1 MDDIGN
7 CNKTKKGRNTIFKGN
22 LVMKFLIQLILLIG
36 FSSVQAEE
44 NYSRPVYLD
53 ESMKLF
59 SYYPGGESAMARTGV
74 VSIFLMVDKEGN
86 TYEPMIERSNNHRFH
101 KAALKA
107 MDKAKFEPATLNGE
121 AIDSATQFN
130 MSFHMEFAWNSK
142 RSSNKKFFQHQ
153 KSYFNELNKISP
165 DKKKAAKYI
174 NKMTG
179 TQHRFPYVQT
189 SLSRSRYAFTK
200 LFGNADDQIRAIRE
214 INISASGP
222 RSRNLNALQ
231 GTKIFSTLYADSKS
245 INLELI
251 QLLINEGYYGEALH
265 AYNAL
270 LYRYRGASED
280 RVIEMFADSM
290 AEIDGIL
297 RSDKAFARNINLNQE
312 GYTFLPLVKNS
323 FAIDS
328 IDGSIDTLKLRC
340 TKKFMKLDFVK
351 DSDFQIPK
359 RWGQCQL
366 QILGSKGSSARLI
379 QQ

>member
-7 CNKTKKGRNTIFKGN
+7 RNKTKKGLSTIFKGN

-36 FSSVQAEE
+36 FNSVQAEE

-59 SYYPGGESAMARTGV
+59 SYYPGGESSMARTGV

-107 MDKAKFEPATLNGE
+107 IDKAKFEPATLNGE
-121 AIDSATQFN
+121 TIDSATQFS

-142 RSSNKKFFQHQ
+142 RSSNEKFFQHQ
-153 KSYFNELNKISP
+153 KVLFDEFSKIDP
-165 DKKKAAKYI
+165 NKKKASKYLQ
-174 NKMTG
+174 KMTG

-189 SLSRSRYAFTK
+189 SLSRSRYAFAK
-200 LFGNADDQIRAIRE
+200 LFGSADDQIRSIRE
-214 INISASGP
+214 INISTSGP

-231 GTKIFSTLYADSKS
+231 GTKIFPTLYADSKS

-270 LYRYRGASED
+270 LYRYRGANED
-280 RVIEMFADSM
+280 KVIELFSGSM
-290 AEIDGIL
+290 TEIDEIL
-297 RSDKAFARNINLNQE
+297 RSDKAFARNIHLNQE

-328 IDGSIDTLKLRC
+328 IDGRIDTLKLRC
-340 TKKFMKLDFVK
+340 TKKFANLEFVK
-351 DSDFQIPK
+351 DADFQVPK

-366 QILGSKGSSARLI
+366 QILGSKGSRARLI